1 MMTAVD
7 KAPLSRRTFLLG
19 TAVVVAA
26 AGSQVA
32 GVDKVGAS
40 TSGSSSPVLTRAT
53 FAPFLNSTFQLS
65 NGPQSVPVVLS
76 GIQDL
81 VPALT
86 PGEEH
91 RFSLMFRAPAGQP
104 LPQAVRQVSQPG
116 IGQVALLVVPVDRGR
131 TNQYYQ
137 AIINRSS

>member
-1 MMTAVD
+1 MTAVE
-7 KAPLSRRTFLLG
+7 KNLLSRRSFLLG
-19 TAVVVAA
+19 TAVVIAA

-32 GVDKVGAS
+32 GIDQVGAT
-40 TSGSSSPVLTRAT
+40 TSGISSPALTRAT

-65 NGPQSVPVVLS
+65 NGSQSVPVVLS

-81 VPALT
+81 LPAST
-86 PGEEH
+86 PGDQH

-116 IGQVALLVVPVDRGR
+116 IGQVALFLVPVDRGK

-137 AIINRSS
+137 AIINNRSS